1 MDRVNVWRNKRRSVT
16 FAVPKY
22 AIHIYILGTS
32 QTVGRMVDKDSC
44 IAELL
49 YALAKEVTRFFVV
62 RTEEILLVNDRV
74 RNKGL

>member
-1 MDRVNVWRNKRRSVT
+1 
-16 FAVPKY
+16 
-22 AIHIYILGTS
+22 
-32 QTVGRMVDKDSC
+32 MVDKDSC